1 MNQNRIQTTVLYS
14 DCPLYSLWSEYR
26 ASASVIHLHLNIGHE
41 NVCYSEQTSF
51 NILYN
56 SGSKT
61 KIGKPNAIQLPN
73 LLKVGK
79 PMATILFGFHGLD
92 HFINKENNIILI
104 NGLCK
109 KVVFEWL
116 GSQMERHQ
124 PTQIGFEPPLYSDPA
139 CKVIQLCNQE
149 PNLESIPVLNC
160 CYFLF
165 LLRIMLKDK
174 DKIQLEKT
182 LHRKKMS
189 RLIR

>member
-1 MNQNRIQTTVLYS
+1 MVYAKK
-14 DCPLYSLWSEYR
+14 WF
-26 ASASVIHLHLNIGHE
+26 LNGWDH
-41 NVCYSEQTSF
+41 NW
-51 NILYN
+51 
-56 SGSKT
+56 
-61 KIGKPNAIQLPN
+61 NAI
-73 LLKVGK
+73 
-79 PMATILFGFHGLD
+79 
-92 HFINKENNIILI
+92 
-104 NGLCK
+104 
-109 KVVFEWL
+109 
-116 GSQMERHQ
+116 SQ
-124 PTQIGFEPPLYSDPA
+124 PKSVSEPPLYSDPA